1 MEQSDARLRQARG
14 FAGAAL
20 ALLLCAANAAA
31 QDAAPL
37 PSPNEAH
44 AFLAET
50 FRRYPMDYVAWYGP
64 RTRDNHHGRAG
75 HYGGRDCGAEVGLEQ
90 GGRAFAVDWSTIS
103 SVEVS
108 GGNGVYVMGPLMR
121 PAQAGG
127 RQSTTYTNFH
137 LYSPDA
143 RVSRSVRNA
152 FELLRRACVQPSRFD

>member
-1 MEQSDARLRQARG
+1 VT
-14 FAGAAL
+14 AGAAL
-20 ALLLCAANAAA
+20 ALLLSLCGVNAAA
-31 QDAAPL
+31 QDAGPP

-50 FRRYPMDYVAWYGP
+50 FQRYSMAYVAWHGP
-64 RTRDNHHGRAG
+64 RTRDNDHGRAG
-75 HYGGRDCGAEVGLEQ
+75 YYGGRDCGSEIGLEQ
-90 GGRAFAVDWSTIS
+90 GARAFAVDWSTIS

-108 GGNGVYVMGPLMR
+108 GSNGIYVMGPLMR

-127 RQSTTYTNFH
+127 RGYTNFH

-152 FELLRRACVQPSRFD
+152 FELLRAACQQRSRFD